1 MKQGIRIIV
10 ANTDESVAP
19 ELRAFLL
26 GIEGVKIVA
35 EVDEPAMLEQAV
47 AQFPAEV
54 LLLHLD
60 PTPDVV
66 MRIAAPVIEANK
78 DRIAAIAMTED
89 RNADLVVS
97 AMRAGMREFL
107 WKPFNPD
114 QLAEVLRRVGGELL
128 ERRSASGSG
137 AAGRVV
143 SLFGTLG
150 GVGTTAMATNLA
162 VELAQGDAGQ
172 DGVGPRSGPAPRVAL
187 IDLDLNFG
195 QVATYLDAQPNYTIA
210 DLCETVEH
218 IDASLLERAMHKHPT
233 GVHILA
239 RPATFAQAEQ
249 ITAAHCAGVMS
260 ALQENYE
267 YLVVDGLKRIDATA
281 RTVFQMSDLCIL
293 VLQMLVP
300 AVRNADRIMH
310 ELRQQG
316 FNMERLR
323 LACNRFG
330 RDAGY
335 LEPSDVEASL
345 SRKIDFY
352 VPDEWKVSSTAVNMG
367 SPILAQAPKSKLRA
381 AYRQIAAAIT
391 SGGAGSGDTD
401 DGASDSGRKGLFSFF
416 AGAGKS

>member
-26 GIEGVKIVA
+26 GIDGVTIVA
-35 EVDEPAMLEQAV
+35 EVDEPALLEQAV

-60 PTPDVV
+60 PTPDVI
-66 MRIAAPVIEANK
+66 MRIATPVIDANK

-128 ERRSASGSG
+128 ERRAASGG
-137 AAGRVV
+137 GTAGRVI

-150 GVGTTAMATNLA
+150 GVGTTAMATNVA
-162 VELAQGDAGQ
+162 VELAQGDTGA
-172 DGVGPRSGPAPRVAL
+172 DGGAPRSGPAPRVAL

-195 QVATYLDAQPNYTIA
+195 QVATFLDAQPNYTIA

-218 IDASLLERAMHKHPT
+218 IDASLLEKAMHKHPS

-260 ALQENYE
+260 ALQEHYE
-267 YLVVDGLKRIDATA
+267 YLVVDGLKRIDATT
-281 RTVFQMSDLCIL
+281 RTVFQMSDVCIL
-293 VLQMLVP
+293 VMQMLVP

-345 SRKIDFY
+345 ARKIDFY

-367 SPILAQAPKSKLRA
+367 APILAQAPKSKLRM
-381 AYRQIAAAIT
+381 AYRQIAAAIS
-391 SGGAGSGDTD
+391 SGGAADGDGD
-401 DGASDSGRKGLFSFF
+401 DGSPDSGRKGLFSFF
-416 AGAGKS
+416 AGAGKT